1 MHELYQGSRE
11 LFEGLWIMEN
21 WDRVG
26 VGINFSSEEKKMLDW
41 LILET
46 DAQPCSRML
55 LTLTSSESG
64 TVNLLI
70 SLPNL

>member
-46 DAQPCSRML
+46 DA
-55 LTLTSSESG
+55 
-64 TVNLLI
+64 
-70 SLPNL
+70 